1 MYRRVQLESLNTK
14 NEIDGAD
21 GVGVGGGLS
30 HPRVPEAT
38 SGR

>member
-21 GVGVGGGLS
+21 GVGVGGAVTPQG
-30 HPRVPEAT
+30 A
-38 SGR
+38 